1 DKAKPKSAKDR
12 AVAGVSRC
20 RGKVLLLTSTVNMDW
35 TSWPASPSFLAMM
48 QELTRF
54 AVSGRLREQA
64 TLVDGVLEEYFTNG
78 GELEGALVVPGEDN
92 AHKFKTQPVDDLSL
106 FRWTETDQSGVYR
119 MTVGQDPQEY
129 LFAVNVPMRVPDRKS
144 VESDLTRT
152 DAVKLKAA

>member
-1 DKAKPKSAKDR
+1 NPGLTLPVDEPALLEWNPPVPVDRDKVKPKAAKDR

-35 TSWPASPSFLAMM
+35 TSGPGSPSVLAMM

-54 AVSGRLREQA
+54 AVSGRLREQS

-78 GELEGALVVPGEDN
+78 GELTGTLIMPGDDK
-92 AHKFKTQPVDDLSL
+92 AHNFKTQPVDDLSL

-119 MTVGQDPQEY
+119 MTIGQDPQE
-129 LFAVNVPMRVPDRKS
+129 
-144 VESDLTRT
+144 
-152 DAVKLKAA
+152 